1 MVSDFP
7 PTVAEVVF
15 TTTLS
20 VLLVALVGVLA
31 GAVVAAVVGALV
43 GVLAA
48 AFVEEPVPPAS
59 PPQLLMT
66 IMIMTKTSKIPARL
80 NIPIGKPSL

>member
-1 MVSDFP
+1 LP
-7 PTVAEVVF
+7 
-15 TTTLS
+15 
-20 VLLVALVGVLA
+20 VLLGALVGVLA

-48 AFVEEPVPPAS
+48 ALVEDPVLPVP

-66 IMIMTKTSKIPARL
+66 AMIMTKTNKIPARF
-80 NIPIGKPSL
+80 NVPIGKPSS